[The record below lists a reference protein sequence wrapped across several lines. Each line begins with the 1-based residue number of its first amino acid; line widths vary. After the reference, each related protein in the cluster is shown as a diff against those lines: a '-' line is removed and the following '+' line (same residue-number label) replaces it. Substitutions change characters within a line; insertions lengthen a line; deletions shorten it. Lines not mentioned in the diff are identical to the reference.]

1 MALRIVLVVN
11 ALATLA
17 AGLALF
23 ISPGFLGAAVDIAI
37 GRDAYFVYY
46 LLGASELAIATLC
59 ILALRLTDSAALRA
73 VCWTMIVFHA
83 ASGLAGVLAYA
94 QGLSA
99 AVWANVAL
107 RALMIGLFAWFGLRQ
122 LR

>member
-1 MALRIVLVVN
+1 MALRIVLIVN

-23 ISPGFLGAAVDIAI
+23 ISPGFLGAAVDIVI

-59 ILALRLTDSAALRA
+59 VLALRLADPVALRM
-73 VCWTMIVFHA
+73 VCWTMIVFHT

-94 QGLSA
+94 EGLSA

-107 RALMIGLFAWFGLRQ
+107 RALMVGLFAWFGLRQ
-122 LR
+122 RR